1 MRLYGHFIGAL
12 TLAFFSIACVSV
24 ISAAAILPAL
34 GELSC
39 ISDPHTAQ

>member
-1 MRLYGHFIGAL
+1 
-12 TLAFFSIACVSV
+12 V

-39 ISDPHTAQ
+39 ISNLPTAQ